1 MSVNFK
7 ILAMGRLAFKYGP
20 MKPIYLD
27 HAATT
32 PIAPEVFAR
41 FQTLLEEGVANSSS
55 AHHDGTHA
63 LALLNQAREKVS
75 RRLGCEP
82 SELIFTSGGTESNNW
97 VLQRVIHDS
106 TETLSRRGM
115 KPHLLTSRIEH
126 SSIVNVAEWL
136 KKCGMAEWTE
146 LPVEADGRV
155 NLQVLE
161 QMVQP
166 NTVLVSIGHG
176 NNEIGT
182 IQDVKAIG
190 DLCRAKGVLF
200 HTDSCQTFCH
210 EPFNVSTLPV
220 DFMSLSGHKIRAPK
234 GIGALY
240 VRKTNELTP
249 LLFGGKQERGLRPGT
264 TSVELICAFAAATEL
279 WTSDEI
285 EKTHAIRNYAIRKLK
300 ELISGVRINGI
311 EKGASLCHV
320 LSFTIP
326 GVSSK
331 ELQRELAHAG
341 VACSTGAA
349 CGTGKSESSAV
360 LLGLGRDPKD
370 AHQIRISF
378 SPTTEVET
386 IDSFMERLTKVL
398 KTFPA

>member
-1 MSVNFK
+1 
-7 ILAMGRLAFKYGP
+7 
-20 MKPIYLD
+20 MKPVYLD

-41 FQTLLEEGVANSSS
+41 FRTLLEEGVANSSS
-55 AHHDGTHA
+55 SHHDGTHA

-82 SELIFTSGGTESNNW
+82 SELVFTSGGTESNNW
-97 VLQRVIHDS
+97 VLQRVVQDALPAFA
-106 TETLSRRGM
+106 EKGL
-115 KPHLLTSRIEH
+115 KPHILTSRIEH

-136 KKCGMAEWTE
+136 KKTGMAEWTE
-146 LPVEADGRV
+146 LPVESDGLV
-155 NLQVLE
+155 NLETLKS
-161 QMVQP
+161 MIQP

-190 DLCRAKGVLF
+190 DLCHSKGVLF
-200 HTDSCQTFCH
+200 HSDSCQTFCH
-210 EPFNVSTLPV
+210 EAFNVSTLPV

-240 VRKTNELTP
+240 ISKRAQLTP

-264 TSVELICAFAAATEL
+264 TSVELVCAFAAATEL
-279 WTSDEI
+279 WTSREI
-285 EKTHAIRNYAIRKLK
+285 EQTHAIRDYTIAQLK
-300 ELISGVRINGI
+300 KNFSGIRINGI
-311 EKGASLCHV
+311 EKGAALCHV
-320 LSFTIP
+320 LSFTLS
-326 GVSSK
+326 GYHSK
-331 ELQRELAHAG
+331 ELQRQLGLAG

-349 CGTGKSESSAV
+349 CGTGKSDSSAV
-360 LLGLGRDPKD
+360 LLGLGRAEKE
-370 AHQIRISF
+370 AHQIRVSF
-378 SPTTEVET
+378 SPTTDQET
-386 IDSFMERLTKVL
+386 IDSFIERMTKVL